1 MVWKGL
7 WRVHIQYLHLFLRH
21 VRPSPK
27 GQPSHSAEQG
37 TAWIRETQGLL
48 IAGLILG
55 LQCQQRG
62 MNTNINNNLS
72 VKYKS
77 GVLNGFSLRE
87 LRRTYTWL
95 GCPNQQT
102 WGQDKFFD
110 LKSIDSILTKPHM
123 LVVHYTHPA
132 STTYMLWGAL
142 PWVPCTEKPRKVEPT
157 WSLVSLRYQGHL
169 SCLISGVMQHGYYNF
184 WCNTQG
190 RTTDT
195 RIFRSLLIFWVCG
208 GRSLLGPKPST
219 GADQREAC
227 AGDLGSFPGPCWCE
241 QNNRILKNLSCP
253 QLCWLSQLSP
263 V

>member
-95 GCPNQQT
+95 GCPNQQS
-102 WGQDKFFD
+102 WGQDKFF
-110 LKSIDSILTKPHM
+110 KILLFCSHQQGPGKLPRS
-123 LVVHYTHPA
+123 PA
-132 STTYMLWGAL
+132 QASLWSAPVLGL
-142 PWVPCTEKPRKVEPT
+142 GPRSDRPPQTQNISKLLNI
-157 WSLVSLRYQGHL
+157 LVSVVL
-169 SCLISGVMQHGYYNF
+169 
-184 WCNTQG
+184 
-190 RTTDT
+190 
-195 RIFRSLLIFWVCG
+195 
-208 GRSLLGPKPST
+208 
-219 GADQREAC
+219 
-227 AGDLGSFPGPCWCE
+227 PCVLH
-241 QNNRILKNLSCP
+241 QKL
-253 QLCWLSQLSP
+253 
-263 V
+263 